1 MKNKRK
7 VLKNKNILLGV
18 TGGAAAY
25 KAVDL
30 VRRMKDEG
38 ASVVVIM
45 TDASKNFITPL
56 SLEIASGNRVYS
68 GVFDDPMSH
77 INLPRNADLMAI
89 APATANIIGKFANG
103 IADDLLSTCLLS
115 FKGKVVIAP
124 SMNWR
129 MYDNPIF
136 QENLRRLT
144 AHGVMQ
150 TGPDRG
156 TLACGEEGI
165 GRMADVSEI
174 IETIKSAFSKK
185 DFFKKRIILTAGPTR
200 EYLDPVRFLSNRS
213 SGKMGYAIARACI
226 RRGAE
231 VILVSGPSCLKQPQG
246 LKSFFR
252 VETAQEMRDA
262 MFKRLAETDIVIM
275 AAAPADFSPEKKEKA
290 KIEKSGKLSV
300 NFKNTPDIL
309 SEIGQ
314 LKNKPILV
322 GFAAETGR
330 RLDRAKKKL
339 IQKNADM
346 IVFNNV
352 TAVGS
357 GFDVDTNEITIIRKN
372 KELSLPLM
380 TKDNAAEAIL
390 DAVSDTMKKQ
400 AKSGPIQRLRANHR
414 RRR

>member
-1 MKNKRK
+1 MKNKKK
-7 VLKNKNILLGV
+7 VLKNKKILLGV
-18 TGGAAAY
+18 TGGVAAY
-25 KAVDL
+25 KSVDL
-30 VRRMKDEG
+30 VRRLKDEG
-38 ASVVVIM
+38 ASVTVIM

-56 SLEIASGNRVYS
+56 SLEIASENRVCS
-68 GVFDDPMSH
+68 GIFDDPMSH
-77 INLPRNADLMAI
+77 INLPREADIMLI

-103 IADDLLSTCLLS
+103 IADDLLSTCFLS
-115 FKGKVVIAP
+115 FKGRVVIAP

-136 QENLRRLT
+136 QENLRRLISY
-144 AHGVMQ
+144 GVIQ
-150 TGPDRG
+150 AGPDKG

-165 GRMADVSEI
+165 GRMADAGEI
-174 IETIKSAFSKK
+174 IETIKSALSKK
-185 DFFKKRIILTAGPTR
+185 DFFKKKIIVTAGPTR

-231 VILVSGPSCLKQPQG
+231 VVLISGPSCLEQPHG
-246 LKSFFR
+246 LKSFSR
-252 VETAQEMRDA
+252 VETAQEMKDA
-262 MFKRLAETDIVIM
+262 MFKYLPQTDVVIM
-275 AAAPADFSPEKKEKA
+275 AAAPADFSPEKKGKT

-309 SEIGQ
+309 SEMGK
-314 LKNKPILV
+314 LKNKPLLV

-339 IQKNADM
+339 IQKNADI

-380 TKDNAAEAIL
+380 TKNAAAEAIL
-390 DAVSDTMKKQ
+390 DAVSDAMKKH
-400 AKSGPIQRLRANHR
+400 AKSR
-414 RRR
+414 RVESPA

>member
-1 MKNKRK
+1 VKDKKK
-7 VLKNKNILLGV
+7 VLKNKKVLLGV
-18 TGGAAAY
+18 AGGVAAY
-25 KAVDL
+25 KSVDL
-30 VRRMKDEG
+30 VRRLKDEG
-38 ASVVVIM
+38 ASVTVIM

-68 GVFDDPMSH
+68 GIFDNPISH
-77 INLPRNADLMAI
+77 IELPREADIMLI
-89 APATANIIGKFANG
+89 APATENIIGKFANG
-103 IADDLLSTCLLS
+103 IADDLLSTCFLS

-136 QENLRRLT
+136 QENLRRLISY
-144 AHGVMQ
+144 GVIQ

-156 TLACGEEGI
+156 TLACGEEGT

-174 IETIKSAFSKK
+174 IEAIKSAFSKK
-185 DFFKKRIILTAGPTR
+185 DLFKKKIIITAGPTR

-213 SGKMGYAIARACI
+213 SGKMGYSIARACI

-231 VILVSGPSCLKQPQG
+231 VVLIAGPSCLEQPHG
-246 LKSFFR
+246 LKSFSR

-262 MFKRLAETDIVIM
+262 MFKHLAGADVVIM

-290 KIEKSGKLSV
+290 KIEKSSKLSV
-300 NFKNTPDIL
+300 SFKNTPDIL
-309 SEIGQ
+309 FDLGK
-314 LKNKPILV
+314 LKNKPLLV

-339 IQKNADM
+339 IQKNADI
-346 IVFNNV
+346 IVFNDV
-352 TAVGS
+352 AADGS

-372 KELSLPLM
+372 KELPLPLT
-380 TKDNAAEAIL
+380 TKDAAAEAIL
-390 DAVSDTMKKQ
+390 DAVSDAMKKH
-400 AKSGPIQRLRANHR
+400 G
-414 RRR
+414 